1 MQNLLQFLLNNLV
14 AHPEEIVIEHEVDT
28 DIQRFNVT
36 LNPEDYSRAIGKRG
50 LTIKAL
56 TDILKLYEAKNDPDT
71 HSRVFINTQ
80 A

>member
-1 MQNLLQFLLNNLV
+1 MQKLLQFLLENLV
-14 AHPEEIVIEHEVDT
+14 AHADEIAIEHEVDN

-36 LNPEDYSRAIGKRG
+36 LNAEDYSRVIGKRG

-56 TDILKLYEAKNDPDT
+56 TDILKLYEAKNSPESHT
-71 HSRVFINTQ
+71 RIFINTQ

>member
-1 MQNLLQFLLNNLV
+1 MQKLLQFLLENLV
-14 AHPEEIVIEHEVDT
+14 SQPDEIKIEHEAEG

-36 LNPEDYSRAIGKRG
+36 LHADDYSRVIGKRG

-56 TDILKLYEAKNDPDT
+56 TDILKLYEAKNEPDS
-71 HSRVFINTQ
+71 HSRIFINTQ

>member
-1 MQNLLQFLLNNLV
+1 MQKLLQFLLENLV
-14 AHPEEIVIEHEVDT
+14 AHADEIAIEHEVDN

-36 LNPEDYSRAIGKRG
+36 LNVEDYSRVIGKRG

-56 TDILKLYEAKNDPDT
+56 TDILKLYEAKNSPESHT
-71 HSRVFINTQ
+71 RIFINTQ

>member
-1 MQNLLQFLLNNLV
+1 MQKLLQFLLENLV
-14 AHPEEIVIEHEVDT
+14 SHPNDIVIGHEVDN

-36 LNPEDYSRAIGKRG
+36 LHADDYSRVIGKRG

-56 TDILKLYEAKNDPDT
+56 TDILKLYEAKNTPEE
-71 HSRVFINTQ
+71 HSRIFINTQ

>member
-1 MQNLLQFLLNNLV
+1 MQKLLQFLLENLV
-14 AHPEEIVIEHEVDT
+14 SKPDEIQINHEVEN

-36 LNPEDYSRAIGKRG
+36 LNPDDYSRVIGKRG

-56 TDILKLYEAKNDPDT
+56 TDILKLYEAKNTPEE
-71 HSRVFINTQ
+71 HSRIFINTQ

>member
-1 MQNLLQFLLNNLV
+1 MQKLLQFLLENLV
-14 AHPEEIVIEHEVDT
+14 AHSDEIAIEHEVDN

-36 LNPEDYSRAIGKRG
+36 LNADDYSRVIGKRG

-56 TDILKLYEAKNDPDT
+56 TDILKLYEAKNSPESHT
-71 HSRVFINTQ
+71 RIFINTQ